1 MNYTLKERGA
11 ETKWGTVDNT
21 LDIYDKF
28 IAS

>member
-11 ETKWGTVDNT
+11 ETKWGTVDNA

-28 IAS
+28 IAP